1 MKSRFLGDG
10 RFPNAWM
17 GAAGLNSLVS
27 PLHSNIQVIFCDSR
41 NSPSLF
47 APLMRSDNLRV
58 QSGEMVID
66 VVLLL
71 AAHFLYSQNAS

>member
-1 MKSRFLGDG
+1 
-10 RFPNAWM
+10 
-17 GAAGLNSLVS
+17 
-27 PLHSNIQVIFCDSR
+27 
-41 NSPSLF
+41 
-47 APLMRSDNLRV
+47 MRSDNLRV